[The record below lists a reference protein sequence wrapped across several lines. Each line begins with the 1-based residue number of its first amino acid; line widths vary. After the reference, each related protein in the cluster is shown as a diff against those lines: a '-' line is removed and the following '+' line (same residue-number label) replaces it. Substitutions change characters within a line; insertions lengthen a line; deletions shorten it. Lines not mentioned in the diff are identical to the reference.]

1 MNNKWYK
8 FLAEATRDF
17 FDRNVGLIY
26 HTAINNPRK
35 DENKTLTIIDE
46 FSQEQ
51 FEDLLFESRMDD
63 ILKEFQL
70 DKIIGTGAMG
80 VVYSLKYPHENYVF
94 KFQLTTENDLIDVG
108 GEVGT
113 EYPTHLYSKQE
124 KDEFDPKEMR
134 VLDSIKN
141 FAHDIKGES
150 ILISGIVMSKLSNV
164 GESGITTDQIME
176 DVRKTRIRWILMNI
190 VDYHNNRNYMA
201 RERVKSKFSEYH
213 KDDVQTFMDLIDA
226 RKYEELF
233 KIIYELNKTH
243 GTIKHMDEKQYVSL
257 ALQLFKVMNEAFIKK
272 GSHAALDLHSGNFGF
287 RPNSDDVM
295 FFDI

>member
-1 MNNKWYK
+1 MNNRWYK
-8 FLAEATRDF
+8 FLAEAARNF

-26 HTAINNPRK
+26 HTALSYGTSI
-35 DENKTLTIIDE
+35 DNKTIQLIQE

-51 FEDLLFESRMDD
+51 FEDLLLESRMDD

-70 DKIIGTGAMG
+70 GEIIGKGAMG

-94 KFQLTTENDLIDVG
+94 KFQLTTEDDLINVG

-150 ILISGIVMSKLSNV
+150 ILVSGIIMSKLSTV
-164 GESGITTDQIME
+164 GVSGITTDQIME
-176 DVRKTRIRWILMNI
+176 DVRKTQMRWILINI

-201 RERVKSKFSEYH
+201 RERVKSKFSAYH
-213 KDDVQTFMDLIDA
+213 KDDVQKFMDLIDA

-233 KIIYELNKTH
+233 KIIYELNKTD
-243 GTIKHMDEKQYVSL
+243 GIIKYMDEKQYVSL

-272 GSHAALDLHSGNFGF
+272 GSHAVLDLHSGNFGF